1 MQIQGKHYQSIWIT
15 PEGLVKI
22 IDQRFLPHRFVIED
36 ISDTKKCAAAI
47 KEMHVRGAPLIGATA
62 AYGIYLALLE
72 AQEASNPS
80 EYLAE
85 VFELLVNTRPT
96 AYDLFY
102 ALDRMK
108 STIEQTNQW
117 NEKIELALAEAQ
129 CIASDSAEQCR
140 MIGVNGLELLKEI
153 AAKKGNEP
161 INILTHCN
169 AGWLACVD
177 YGTAI
182 SPIYHAHDRGIKVH
196 VWVDETRP
204 RNQGARLT
212 AFELLE
218 HGIPHTVI
226 TDNTGGHLMQ
236 HGMVDAVIV
245 GTDRTTRT
253 GDVANKIG
261 TYLKALAAKDNDIP
275 FFVALP
281 SSTIDWNISDG
292 IREIPIEKR
301 SDNEVRYIN
310 GLVDGEIKSVLL
322 TPEKSPAANYAF
334 DTTPSRLVTALITER
349 GVCEANEK
357 GILSL
362 FPEKKII
369 DEGYI
374 KFNAHWVKTEPFP
387 FENLKELD
395 QYRQKLYRLQLI
407 GAYDNG
413 IGFGNISC
421 IAPSDSDTQAFYITG
436 STTGNFP
443 ILDNNHYALVQ
454 SFNIAK
460 NELHCQGPIIASS
473 ESMSHGVIYQHCPEV
488 KAVIHIHHLGMWK
501 QFMHQLPTTDAKA
514 SYGSPEM
521 AYSIIDL
528 LDHSNLRQVKAFI
541 MQDHEEGIFAFGET
555 LKEAFDVIK
564 ELSQAFL

>member
-1 MQIQGKHYQSIWIT
+1 MKIQGKHYRSIWIN
-15 PEGLVKI
+15 EKGIVQI

-36 ISDTKKCAAAI
+36 IPDTKSCAIAI

-62 AYGIYLALLE
+62 AYGIFLALKE
-72 AQEASNPS
+72 AKETNNPNQYLTEAI
-80 EYLAE
+80 
-85 VFELLVNTRPT
+85 ELLANTRPT
-96 AYDLFY
+96 AFDLFY
-102 ALDRMK
+102 ALEQMK
-108 STIEQTNQW
+108 QAIEPTADFDQ
-117 NEKIELALAEAQ
+117 KIKLALAEAKK
-129 CIASDSAEQCR
+129 IADESAEQCR
-140 MIGVNGLELLKEI
+140 MIGVHGVELIKKI
-153 AAKKGNEP
+153 AAKKGSEP
-161 INILTHCN
+161 VNILTHCN
-169 AGWLACVD
+169 AGWLATVD

-182 SPIYHAHDRGIKVH
+182 SPIYQAFDMGIKIH

-226 TDNTGGHLMQ
+226 ADNTGGHLMQ

-261 TYLKALAAKDNDIP
+261 TYLKALAAMDNHIP
-275 FFVALP
+275 FYVALP
-281 SSTIDWNISDG
+281 SSTIDWNLTDG
-292 IREIPIEKR
+292 IKEIPIEKR
-301 SDNEVRYIN
+301 SGKEVRYIN
-310 GLVDGEIKSVLL
+310 GLVDGTIKSVLL
-322 TPEKSPAANYAF
+322 TPEKSPAVNYAF

-349 GVCEANEK
+349 GVCEANEA

-374 KFNAHWVKTEPFP
+374 KFNAIWEQSEAFQS
-387 FENLKELD
+387 NQID
-395 QYRQKLYRLQLI
+395 QLNKYRQLLYQMNLI

-421 IAPSDSDTQAFYITG
+421 LAQEGSQHSFFITG
-436 STTGNFP
+436 SATGNFEK
-443 ILDNNHYALVQ
+443 LDHNHYALVQ
-454 SFNIAK
+454 SFDIDQ
-460 NELHCQGPIIASS
+460 NELLCKGPIIASS
-473 ESMSHGVIYQHCPEV
+473 ESMSHGVIYEHCPEV
-488 KAVIHIHHLGMWK
+488 KAVIHIHHLELWK
-501 QFMHQLPTTDAKA
+501 KLMFQIPTTAADA

-528 LDHSNLRQVKAFI
+528 LEHTNLREVKAFV
-541 MQDHEEGIFAFGET
+541 MQDHEEGIFAFGAS
-555 LKEAFDVIK
+555 LKEAFEVIEGLMK
-564 ELSQAFL
+564 